1 MTSRP
6 VPRLNLAESLGL
18 VTDREN
24 KSHKVREVEEGEVIS
39 WGTPPPTQR
48 NPTPKKTPVPS
59 LSLQQIDVIP
69 EPTQVQETI
78 RTPQAPK
85 PKYAYLDSAQR
96 PPLGE
101 MTGRIP
107 ADPLQQRVN
116 EAQEMGVFFD
126 QFKKTVMTS
135 KSASFECNCSD
146 LLRSYLFK
154 GLDSEATLF
163 IKILKL

>member
-1 MTSRP
+1 MTSRR

-39 WGTPPPTQR
+39 WGTPPPTQEK
-48 NPTPKKTPVPS
+48 PTSKKTPVPS
-59 LSLQQIDVIP
+59 LSLHQTDVTP
-69 EPTQVQETI
+69 ESTKAREKLK
-78 RTPQAPK
+78 TPQAPK

-96 PPLGE
+96 PPLGD

-126 QFKKTVMTS
+126 QFKETVMTS
-135 KSASFECNCSD
+135 KKCVF
-146 LLRSYLFK
+146 
-154 GLDSEATLF
+154 
-163 IKILKL
+163 

>member
-48 NPTPKKTPVPS
+48 NPTPKKTPVTS
-59 LSLQQIDVIP
+59 LSPQSKEVTPKSAHVEQQIK
-69 EPTQVQETI
+69 
-78 RTPQAPK
+78 TPQAPK

-101 MTGRIP
+101 MTGRMP

-126 QFKKTVMTS
+126 QFK
-135 KSASFECNCSD
+135 
-146 LLRSYLFK
+146 
-154 GLDSEATLF
+154 GLVF
-163 IKILKL
+163 

>member
-59 LSLQQIDVIP
+59 LSLQQIDVTP
-69 EPTQVQETI
+69 KSTQVRETI
-78 RTPQAPK
+78 RTPQAPQ

-96 PPLGE
+96 PPLGA

-126 QFKKTVMTS
+126 QFKETVMTS
-135 KSASFECNCSD
+135 KSASFECVCSY
-146 LLRSYLFK
+146 LLRSYLLK

-163 IKILKL
+163 IEILKL

>member
-24 KSHKVREVEEGEVIS
+24 KSHKVREVEKGEVIS

-48 NPTPKKTPVPS
+48 NPTPKKTPVTS
-59 LSLQQIDVIP
+59 LSQQQKGPQSKEVTPKSANIEQKV
-69 EPTQVQETI
+69 E
-78 RTPQAPK
+78 TPQAPK

-96 PPLGE
+96 PSLGE
-101 MTGRIP
+101 MTGRMP

-126 QFKKTVMTS
+126 QFK
-135 KSASFECNCSD
+135 
-146 LLRSYLFK
+146 
-154 GLDSEATLF
+154 GLVF
-163 IKILKL
+163 